1 MSVSGLGFLKRLG
14 ARKTGE
20 RKTGAPQASQQAH
33 PRIVPLSKQS
43 RPFLATKVSAGPDL
57 PSLTDRPTSLTT
69 PLLSLNLTSSNP
81 HPRTLAPA
89 SSNGRLAF
97 FETRDPTQR
106 HPRFDSAHAGCPVFA
121 STATTSTVQSTYIHL
136 RRTNTCPS
144 CCLLAICTTPPAS
157 DPTPSLPAFTNQLDP
172 AADHRDSAILTRQHT

>member
-57 PSLTDRPTSLTT
+57 PSLTDRPTDLTYYST
-69 PLLSLNLTSSNP
+69 TLSQP
-81 HPRTLAPA
+81 HLVESAPSHSGTRILQRPA
-89 SSNGRLAF
+89 RL
-97 FETRDPTQR
+97 
-106 HPRFDSAHAGCPVFA
+106 V
-121 STATTSTVQSTYIHL
+121 
-136 RRTNTCPS
+136 
-144 CCLLAICTTPPAS
+144 
-157 DPTPSLPAFTNQLDP
+157 
-172 AADHRDSAILTRQHT
+172 